1 MRVVPMREAVG
12 NFVREEVEWGT
23 GCGDGGNAGDAG
35 GPEGAASMGLVGE
48 VLVVKNMSVPMMVV
62 QSQE

>member
-12 NFVREEVEWGT
+12 NFVRKEEGWGA
-23 GCGDGGNAGDAG
+23 GRGDGDNAGDACG
-35 GPEGAASMGLVGE
+35 AEGAASMGSVGG
-48 VLVVKNMSVPMMVV
+48 VLVVKSMSVPMMVV